1 MIGSI
6 TAKSLEGKKVAILVA
21 HGFEESELESPKQA
35 LEGAGAEV
43 HIISPERGTV
53 RSWYKGNWDEKWPVD
68 VRVAEAD
75 PGDYD
80 ALVLPGGVMN
90 PDKLRQIPE
99 AVAFVGAFFEADK
112 LVAAICHGQVLL
124 VETGVVGG
132 RRLTSYKAIR
142 TDLENAGA
150 EWVDEEVVVDGK
162 LVTSR
167 HPGDLDA
174 FNRELIRAVEK
185 G

>member
-1 MIGSI
+1 MPN
-6 TAKSLEGKKVAILVA
+6 SLEGKTVAILVA
-21 HGFEESELESPKQA
+21 HGFEKSELASPKRT
-35 LEGAGAEV
+35 LEDAGAEV

-68 VRVAEAD
+68 VRVTDAD

-99 AVAFVGAFFEADK
+99 AVEFVRAFFEADK
-112 LVAAICHGQVLL
+112 PVAAICHGQVTL
-124 VETGVVGG
+124 VEAGVVKG
-132 RRLTSYKAIR
+132 RKMTSYKAVR

-150 EWVDEEVVVDGK
+150 EWMDEPVVVDGK
-162 LVTSR
+162 LITSR
-167 HPGDLDA
+167 HPGDLEA
-174 FNRELIRAVEK
+174 FNSKLMEAIER

>member
-1 MIGSI
+1 V
-6 TAKSLEGKKVAILVA
+6 AEKLEGKTVAILVA
-21 HGFEESELESPKQA
+21 HGFEKSELASPKQA
-35 LEGAGAEV
+35 LGDAGAEV
-43 HIISPERGTV
+43 RIISPERGTV

-68 VRVAEAD
+68 VRVAEAEPD
-75 PGDYD
+75 DYD

-99 AVAFVGAFFEADK
+99 AIRFVRAFFEADK
-112 LVAAICHGQVLL
+112 PVAAICHGQVSLA
-124 VETGVVGG
+124 EAGVASG
-132 RRLTSYKAIR
+132 RKMTSYKAIR

-150 EWVDEEVVVDGK
+150 IWVDGEVVVDGK

-167 HPGDLDA
+167 HPGDLEA
-174 FNRELIRAVEK
+174 FNRELIKAIEK

>member
-1 MIGSI
+1 MAG
-6 TAKSLEGKKVAILVA
+6 SLEGKTVAILVA
-21 HGFEESELESPKQA
+21 HGFEKSELASPKQA
-35 LEGAGAEV
+35 LEDAGAKV

-53 RSWYKGNWDEKWPVD
+53 RSWYKGDWDEKWPVD

-75 PGDYD
+75 PDDYD

-99 AVAFVGAFFEADK
+99 AVEFVRTFFETDK
-112 LVAAICHGQVLL
+112 PVAAICHGQVTL
-124 VETGVVGG
+124 VEAGVVSG
-132 RRLTSYKAIR
+132 RRMTSYKAIR

-150 EWVDEEVVVDGK
+150 EWVDKQVVMDGK
-162 LVTSR
+162 LITSR
-167 HPGDLDA
+167 HPGDLEA
-174 FNRELIRAVEK
+174 FNSKLIEAIER

>member
-1 MIGSI
+1 VAGN
-6 TAKSLEGKKVAILVA
+6 LEGKTVAILVA
-21 HGFEESELESPKQA
+21 HGFEKSELASPMKA
-35 LEGAGAEV
+35 LEDTGAKV
-43 HIISPERGTV
+43 DIISPERGTV
-53 RSWYKGNWDEKWPVD
+53 RSWYKGDWDEEWPVD

-99 AVAFVGAFFEADK
+99 AVAFVRAFFEADK
-112 LVAAICHGQVLL
+112 PVAAICHGQVSL
-124 VETGVVGG
+124 VEAGVAPG

-150 EWVDEEVVVDGK
+150 EWVDEPVVVDGK
-162 LVTSR
+162 LITSR
-167 HPGDLDA
+167 HPGDLKA
-174 FNRELIRAVEK
+174 FNAKIIEVFAEE
-185 G
+185 

>member
-1 MIGSI
+1 MGKPL
-6 TAKSLEGKKVAILVA
+6 TGKKIAILVA
-21 HGFEESELESPKQA
+21 HGFEKSELASPKQA

-43 HIISPERGTV
+43 YIVSPERGTV

-68 VRVAEAD
+68 VRVADAGAD
-75 PGDYD
+75 DYD
-80 ALVLPGGVMN
+80 VLVLPGGVMN

-99 AVAFVGAFFEADK
+99 AVNFVRAFFWADK
-112 LVAAICHGQVLL
+112 PVAAICHGQVTL
-124 VETGVVGG
+124 VEAGAAKG
-132 RRLTSYKAIR
+132 RKMTSYKAIR

-167 HPGDLDA
+167 HPGDLKA
-174 FNRELIRAVEK
+174 FNRELINAVEK

>member
-1 MIGSI
+1 M
-6 TAKSLEGKKVAILVA
+6 AKSLEGKRVAVLVA
-21 HGFEESELESPKQA
+21 HGFEKSELASPKQA
-35 LEGAGAEV
+35 LEDAGAEV

-53 RSWYKGNWDEKWPVD
+53 RSWYKGDWDEKWPVD
-68 VRVAEAD
+68 VRVADAN

-90 PDKLRQIPE
+90 PDKLRQMPE
-99 AVAFVGAFFEADK
+99 AVEFVRVFFEADK
-112 LVAAICHGQVLL
+112 PVAAICHGQVSL
-124 VETGVVGG
+124 VEAGVASG
-132 RRLTSYKAIR
+132 RRMTSYKAIH

-167 HPGDLDA
+167 HPGDLEA
-174 FNRELIRAVEK
+174 FNRELIKAVYN